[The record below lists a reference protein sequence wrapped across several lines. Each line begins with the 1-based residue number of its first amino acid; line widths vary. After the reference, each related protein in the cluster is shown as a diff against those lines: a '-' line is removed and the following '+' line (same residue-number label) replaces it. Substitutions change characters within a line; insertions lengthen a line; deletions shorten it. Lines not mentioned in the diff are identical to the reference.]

1 VSPDEER
8 ALQLEL
14 QARYDADAATV
25 ADIVRLEA
33 DAAKLEDD
41 AAALRY
47 QAAVLIQSLLDAGL
61 FNAAETKLPSRY
73 LKDGN
78 KDSFDNVAH
87 KPDYLIGKDE
97 LDAAVNLL
105 NHLLPVMVD

>member
-1 VSPDEER
+1 MSPDEER

-41 AAALRY
+41 AQRSGIRPQCLSSHYWTPGTLR
-47 QAAVLIQSLLDAGL
+47 
-61 FNAAETKLPSRY
+61 PR
-73 LKDGN
+73 
-78 KDSFDNVAH
+78 
-87 KPDYLIGKDE
+87 
-97 LDAAVNLL
+97 
-105 NHLLPVMVD
+105 